1 MDNILN
7 EINNL
12 DDEYKHNEIFMG
24 KKKEVSW
31 IKKKF
36 RLIWDFKSEAIKEH
50 HLKEILKI
58 IGIEKDPSD
67 IIL

>member
-24 KKKEVSW
+24 KKKEVS
-31 IKKKF
+31 
-36 RLIWDFKSEAIKEH
+36 
-50 HLKEILKI
+50 
-58 IGIEKDPSD
+58 
-67 IIL
+67 